1 MEVEDEDDEE
11 ADAQVLTHRKDSLKD
26 DSEREIIPV
35 NRFDSS
41 QQENMSQDNP
51 MKVVLNE
58 R

>member
-26 DSEREIIPV
+26 DSEQEIIPV